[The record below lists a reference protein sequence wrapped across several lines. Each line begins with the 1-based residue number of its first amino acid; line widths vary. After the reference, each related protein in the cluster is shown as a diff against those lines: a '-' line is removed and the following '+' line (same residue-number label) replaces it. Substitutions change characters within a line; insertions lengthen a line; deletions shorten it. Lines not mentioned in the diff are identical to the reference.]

1 MIFIKLIQQD
11 NLQNNIELNSVH
23 CAAVL
28 QYRENTAVSCGKPH
42 QTHRITP
49 KIELISCH
57 HVGSDSDIKL
67 NRTDTTLDLSHQGRE
82 RQKQYK
88 IFYLYASKRN
98 LACGDR
104 RSVLMAGNAYTRLI
118 DKITR
123 PANNS

>member
-1 MIFIKLIQQD
+1 
-11 NLQNNIELNSVH
+11 
-23 CAAVL
+23 
-28 QYRENTAVSCGKPH
+28 
-42 QTHRITP
+42 ITP

-88 IFYLYASKRN
+88 FFYLYASKRN

-104 RSVLMAGNAYTRLI
+104 RSVLIAGNDYTRLI
-118 DKITR
+118 DKISRVYSFYAHYICYESDECLQRDQPTIHDSQR
-123 PANNS
+123 HDQSNY